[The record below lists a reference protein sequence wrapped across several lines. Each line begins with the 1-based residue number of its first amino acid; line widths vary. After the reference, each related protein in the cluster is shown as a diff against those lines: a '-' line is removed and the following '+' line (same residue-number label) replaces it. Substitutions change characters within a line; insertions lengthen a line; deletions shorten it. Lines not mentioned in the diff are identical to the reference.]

1 MLEILGTAIG
11 IVLIVAFLVGIAI
24 SIAVAVAVFRQFNE
38 VGDSFREMNDD
49 FNKEWKDLS

>member
-24 SIAVAVAVFRQFNE
+24 AIAVAVMVFRQFNE